1 MKVEIWKDTFWYSFW
16 RRYIDFT
23 ARHCFSSVSIEGKEL
38 LPDCGDS
45 AVILA
50 PTHSTALMD
59 PLMVLLTRP
68 GRPVV
73 FGARSDIFKPGLVSE
88 ILRWNRIL
96 PIARERNG
104 LSEVARNFEV
114 FDKVVDCVS
123 NGAPFCLFPEGTHYA
138 HRGMLP
144 VKKGIFRMA
153 KMAVDRCG
161 KKVYVVP
168 MGLDYQ
174 YFFRM
179 MGKAAIRIGEPID
192 VGEYFEKHADS
203 CESDIYRGLVD
214 LLQERDLALVDH
226 WPERGHGSIILRC
239 VLAFLSLPLFLICGA
254 ASFPIWLTA
263 MLLLRKMEDKAWTM
277 TVNFGCRLVLPVFSP
292 FHGCMWMLL
301 NFYNNLISDLK
312 R

>member
-16 RRYIDFT
+16 RVYIDFT
-23 ARHCFSSVSIEGKEL
+23 ARHCFSRVSFEGL
-38 LPDCGDS
+38 DLVPDCRDA
-45 AVILA
+45 AVFFA

-59 PLMVLLTRP
+59 PLMVLLVRP

-104 LSEVARNFEV
+104 LSEVARNFDV
-114 FDKVVDCVS
+114 FDKVVDSVD

-144 VKKGIFRMA
+144 VKKGIFRIA
-153 KMAVDRCG
+153 KMAVERTG

-192 VGEYFEKHADS
+192 VDDYFEKHA
-203 CESDIYRGLVD
+203 ESGEAEVYRGLVD

-226 WPERGHGSIILRC
+226 WTERLHDRLFLRC
-239 VLAFLSLPLFLICGA
+239 LLAFLSLPLFVLCATLALPVWLI
-254 ASFPIWLTA
+254 SW
-263 MLLLRKMEDKAWTM
+263 LLLRKMEDKAWTM
-277 TVNFGCRLVLPVFSP
+277 TVNFGCRLLLPLHAP
-292 FHGCMWMLL
+292 FHGCMWLLL
-301 NFYNNLISDLK
+301 NYYNNLIEDIRK
-312 R
+312 